1 MLNIHSCS
9 IARCMHWLLYALL
22 AGFLNGCATLSYYQ
36 QAIGGQIELLQKR
49 KPIAAVLK
57 DQDIDATIKTRLH
70 LIQKARVFAVNDL
83 MLPDNDSYKDYADL
97 GRPYAMWSV
106 FVTPAY
112 SLKPRQWCYPLLG
125 CVSYRSYFSQGQAQA
140 YADSMQSR
148 GYDVYIAGVPAYSTL
163 GWFDDPVLNTM
174 MHWQDYDL
182 VGTLF
187 HELAHQKFYIK
198 DETIFNESLAKAIE
212 QEGLRRWMDAQTDA
226 GQYQK
231 YLLESEREKA
241 FIELILASR
250 KKLQELYQSELPE
263 DEMFKGKMQIFRSMR
278 AAYLQLRQR
287 WGGYDVYDDWMLS
300 GVNNAKVQSI
310 ATYYDYVPAFIK
322 MLQQQQGNI
331 GNFYQEIETLMQQTA
346 EDRRVHLLELSIDR
360 IEQ

>member
-1 MLNIHSCS
+1 MSSMYSGS
-9 IARCMHWLLYALL
+9 IIRFIRWLLYASLL
-22 AGFLNGCATLSYYQ
+22 WFLSACSSLSYYQ

-49 KPIAAVLK
+49 KPISTVVK
-57 DQDIDATIKTRLH
+57 DPDVDPVTRARL
-70 LIQKARVFAVNDL
+70 LLLQQARVFAVNDL

-112 SLKPRQWCYPLLG
+112 SLQPRQWCYPLLG
-125 CVSYRSYFSQGQAQA
+125 CVSYRSYFSRVQAQA
-140 YADSMQSR
+140 YADSMESS
-148 GYDVYIAGVPAYSTL
+148 GNDVYIAGVPAYSTL

-212 QEGLRRWMDAQTDA
+212 QEGLRRWMDAQKDA
-226 GQYQK
+226 SQFKQ
-231 YLLESEREKA
+231 YLLESEREKE
-241 FIELILASR
+241 FIELVLATR
-250 KKLQELYQSELPE
+250 KELQSLYQSELPKK
-263 DEMFKGKMQIFRSMR
+263 EMFKAKMQVFRSMR

-287 WGGYDVYDDWMLS
+287 WGGYDIYDHWMLS

-310 ATYYDYVPAFIK
+310 ATYYNYVPAFMR
-322 MLQQQQGNI
+322 MLTQQQGNI
-331 GNFYQEIETLMQQTA
+331 EKFYLAIDAVMEMTA
-346 EDRRVHLLELSIDR
+346 EERQAYLLELSDNK
-360 IEQ
+360 IEP